1 MRDNGGLKIN
11 YKTSNSFVEWIVNE
25 NEFHLFNFTE
35 KNDDR
40 KYLTLNSIWFIRSI
54 DSHFTAN
61 ISNFNQGDFNS
72 SQSSISIDVLD
83 RQLNSSDS
91 GFSLYSSSRNEIGS
105 IINKLSKLNCIVYC
119 IFVYL
124 RRMKD
129 FFRSSWNVNGR
140 RKISWITW
148 NTFVEA

>member
-11 YKTSNSFVEWIVNE
+11 YKASNSFVEWIVNE

-91 GFSLYSSSRNEIGS
+91 RFSLYSSSRNEIGS